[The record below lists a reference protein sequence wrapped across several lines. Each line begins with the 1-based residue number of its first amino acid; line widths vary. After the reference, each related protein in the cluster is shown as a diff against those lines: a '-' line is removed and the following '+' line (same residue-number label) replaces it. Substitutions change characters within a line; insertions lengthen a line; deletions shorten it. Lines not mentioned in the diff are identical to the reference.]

1 MSVVLNEEKLS
12 TFQNYESAVRSYCRS
27 WPTVFG
33 RAKGYKLYDEDGR
46 EFIDFFAGAGALNY
60 GHNHPKMQE
69 EMVNYIKND
78 GIIHSLDM
86 GTEKKRNFLERFQQ
100 IILKPRNLSYKIMF
114 PGPTGTNAVESALKI
129 ARKVT
134 GRKTVIHFTNAFHG
148 MTIGSLSVTGNS
160 MKRQGAG
167 VPLHYTV
174 TMPYDNYF
182 PGANTAEYLE
192 QFLEDRG
199 SGVDLPA
206 AVILETVQGEGGLQA
221 ARNEWLRKIAD
232 ICKRWD
238 MLLIIDDV
246 QAGCGRT
253 GTFFSFE
260 QAKIEPD
267 IVCLS
272 KSISGSGLPMALTLI
287 KPEHDRWQPGEH
299 NGTFRGNNLAFIT
312 AAVALE
318 YWKTEQ
324 FSMEIREKAALVTKR
339 IADILDKYPQ
349 LQGEARGRGLMQGI
363 AIPEEGLAQKISKQA
378 FRCGLILETSGPKDE
393 VLKFLPPLIIDN
405 EGLHEGLDIVEQCM
419 KFVLS
424 K

>member
-1 MSVVLNEEKLS
+1 
-12 TFQNYESAVRSYCRS
+12 
-27 WPTVFG
+27 
-33 RAKGYKLYDEDGR
+33 
-46 EFIDFFAGAGALNY
+46 
-60 GHNHPKMQE
+60 
-69 EMVNYIKND
+69 
-78 GIIHSLDM
+78 
-86 GTEKKRNFLERFQQ
+86 
-100 IILKPRNLSYKIMF
+100 
-114 PGPTGTNAVESALKI
+114 
-129 ARKVT
+129 
-134 GRKTVIHFTNAFHG
+134 
-148 MTIGSLSVTGNS
+148 SLSVTGNS

-182 PGANTAEYLE
+182 LGADTAEYLE
-192 QFLEDRG
+192 QFFEDRG